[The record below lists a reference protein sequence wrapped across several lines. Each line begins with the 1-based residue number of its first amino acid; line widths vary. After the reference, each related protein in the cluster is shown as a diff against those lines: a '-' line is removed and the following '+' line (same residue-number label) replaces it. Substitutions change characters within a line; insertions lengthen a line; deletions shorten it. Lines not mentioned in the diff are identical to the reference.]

1 MWLPCASGW
10 LAGLTKLAAPP
21 KDEAAAYAR
30 EHKQRSRDAL
40 RANDGVT
47 QADLAADIATYD
59 RLRKANRDAQRIR
72 GPKGTFKIERVEKLQ
87 EYAVANPILGIT
99 RRIDPLS
106 GLQGYRKQLLQAMQ
120 KHNLGA

>member
-1 MWLPCASGW
+1 MAALRLLW

-21 KDEAAAYAR
+21 KDEAAANAR
-30 EHKQRSRDAL
+30 EHNQKSRDAL
-40 RANDGVT
+40 RANDDVT

-59 RLRKANRDAQRIR
+59 RLRKANPDAQRIR

-99 RRIDPLS
+99 RMIGHT